1 MGLLR
6 LNCLFILFGLHV
18 VNSQSDRLI
27 EASTKAAIQVMQ
39 DGKFDNRV
47 FSPCGITSFMGTL
60 FAGAA
65 GDTKSQIGKSLF
77 DGLTEKEVN
86 QFTKSLL
93 AKYSERHNPSI
104 FSNMSYANRLYAQN
118 DSEILPEYLAI
129 LSDNYDTEI
138 ESVDFEKNAESVR
151 REINQYVEDETRNKI
166 KDLLPENSLNG
177 AKMVLVNAIY
187 YKDSWK
193 QRFDISNTQK
203 KDFYRTEDD
212 KEPIDMMNQNDADF
226 YYYEDENVQVLGLPF
241 VPENDDREV
250 IMYIILPVQ
259 RFGLAEI
266 VSNLTVDIF
275 QKWFKNGQQRTVQQI
290 DLPKFTFDIDMKA
303 DEVFKNLGMTDMFNR
318 NNADFSR
325 IDGKRDLHVSK
336 IVHRVFLEV
345 SEDGLEQTKP
355 VPAIPTGDKP
365 VKFLANQP
373 FLFTMVEKS
382 SLNVFIMGR
391 FVKSERKRKEESAPA
406 P

>member
-1 MGLLR
+1 
-6 LNCLFILFGLHV
+6 LFILFGLHA
-18 VNSQSDRLI
+18 VNSQNGRLI
-27 EASTKAAIQVMQ
+27 AASTEAAIQVLQ
-39 DGKFDNRV
+39 NGNSFDNRV
-47 FSPCGITSFMGTL
+47 FSPCGITSFMGAL

-65 GDTKSQIGKSLF
+65 GDTKSRIGKSLF
-77 DGLTEKEVN
+77 DGLTDKEIN
-86 QFTKSLL
+86 EFTKSLL

-118 DSEILPEYLAI
+118 DSEILPKYRAT
-129 LSDNYDTEI
+129 LSDYYDTEI
-138 ESVDFEKNAESVR
+138 ESVDFENNAESIR
-151 REINQYVEDETRNKI
+151 REINQYVEDETENKI

-193 QRFDISNTQK
+193 NKFDISNTQK
-203 KDFYRTEDD
+203 KNFYTTQND

-250 IMYIILPVQ
+250 IMYIILPVKP
-259 RFGLAEI
+259 FGLAEI
-266 VSNLTVDIF
+266 VSNMTIDIF
-275 QKWFKNGQQRTVQQI
+275 QKWLKNGQLTRVQQI
-290 DLPKFTFDIDMKA
+290 DLPKFKLEVDMKA
-303 DEVFKNLGMTDMFNR
+303 NEVLRNLGMTDMFNR
-318 NNADFSR
+318 NKADFSR
-325 IDGKRDLHVSK
+325 IDDNKDLYVSQIRHK
-336 IVHRVFLEV
+336 VFLEV
-345 SEDGLEQTKP
+345 NEDGLEQMKP
-355 VPAIPTGDKP
+355 VPAKATADKP

-391 FVKSERKRKEESAPA
+391 FVNVLST
-406 P
+406 